1 MDLDVHGCRPKVLKA
16 ATNGKLPTAQ
26 ETVVSLRQRA
36 TSGVRWSF
44 ASHLGRQALQLA
56 TTAILAHLLSPSDYG
71 LLTMALVVT
80 GMIDLFRD
88 LGTSAALV
96 HRKEVPDSLLSSL
109 FWFNTAIGLCST
121 VLLWLLSPVFSKFY
135 QEPRL
140 ELLLR
145 ALAPTFFISGLG
157 QVQRT
162 LIEKDLGFGQLAK
175 VEISSSVLASI
186 VAISLALA
194 GAGVWSLVVQ
204 SLITTTA
211 AAAMLFLFLSWK
223 PSWEFRW
230 KEVKSLGHYS
240 LQLTGF
246 NLFNFL
252 SRNADYLLV
261 GCFLGA
267 RDLGYYTM
275 AYRLMLYP
283 LQNVSQVIGRVIF
296 PVFSQ
301 LQEDEARFRRGY
313 LTVAGSI
320 ALVSFPM
327 MVGLMVASDIVVP
340 VVFGPEWEPV
350 IPLIT
355 ILALIGLVQ
364 SVGTTVGSIYQAKG
378 RTDLMLRWGLFSG
391 CLTVCAFV
399 IGLRWGTLG
408 VASAYA
414 VVSLALAIPN
424 FTIPFR
430 LINLRLTELGAH
442 LWRPLVCSLVMGGL
456 LLLIRPILNTLTP
469 MTSVL
474 VLAVTGIV
482 VYGMTG
488 WSINREQAR
497 QTLAAAGFKFPII
510 ERVQ

>member
-1 MDLDVHGCRPKVLKA
+1 MVICFSLGKA
-16 ATNGKLPTAQ
+16 DFTAGDNGNSA
-26 ETVVSLRQRA
+26 R
-36 TSGVRWSF
+36 
-44 ASHLGRQALQLA
+44 
-56 TTAILAHLLSPSDYG
+56 LLSPSDYG

-96 HRKEVPDSLLSSL
+96 HRKEVSDSMLSSL
-109 FWFNTAIGLCST
+109 FWFNTAIGLGST

-145 ALAPTFFISGLG
+145 VLAPTFFISGLG

-162 LIEKDLGFGQLAK
+162 LMEKDLGFGRLAK
-175 VEISSSVLASI
+175 VEISSSALASI
-186 VAISLALA
+186 VGIGLALA
-194 GAGVWSLVVQ
+194 GAGVWSLVFQ
-204 SLITTTA
+204 SLTTATA
-211 AAAMLFLFLSWK
+211 AAAILFLSLSWK

-230 KEVKSLGHYS
+230 KEIKSLGYYS

-275 AYRLMLYP
+275 AYRVMLYP

-301 LQEDEARFRRGY
+301 VQEDEARLRRGY

-327 MVGLMVASDIVVP
+327 MTGLMVASDILVP

-391 CLTVCAFV
+391 CLAVCAFV
-399 IGLRWGTLG
+399 IGIRWGTIG

-414 VVSLALAIPN
+414 VVSLALVIPN

-430 LINLRLTELGAH
+430 LINLGLTELGVH

-456 LLLIRPILNTLTP
+456 LLLIRPVLSTLTP
-469 MTSVL
+469 MTSLL
-474 VLAVTGIV
+474 VLAVSGIV
-482 VYGMTG
+482 AYGMIG

-497 QTLAAAGFKFPII
+497 QTLAAAGFKFPMT

>member
-1 MDLDVHGCRPKVLKA
+1 M
-16 ATNGKLPTAQ
+16 
-26 ETVVSLRQRA
+26 
-36 TSGVRWSF
+36 
-44 ASHLGRQALQLA
+44 QLA
-56 TTAILAHLLSPSDYG
+56 TTAILARLLAPSDFG
-71 LLTMALVVT
+71 LLGMALVIT
-80 GMIDLFRD
+80 GIVDLIRD
-88 LGTSAALV
+88 VGTAAAVIQKKELSQSCLSSVFWLNTALGFALTILLWILSPWASWFYREPALNPILSWLAPVLLISSLCLV
-96 HRKEVPDSLLSSL
+96 HRSLLEREL
-109 FWFNTAIGLCST
+109 
-121 VLLWLLSPVFSKFY
+121 KF
-135 QEPRL
+135 E
-140 ELLLR
+140 
-145 ALAPTFFISGLG
+145 ALAM
-157 QVQRT
+157 
-162 LIEKDLGFGQLAK
+162 
-175 VEISSSVLASI
+175 VEILATLAASTTG
-186 VAISLALA
+186 VGMALA
-194 GAGVWSLVVQ
+194 GFGVWSLVSQ
-204 SLITTTA
+204 SLTNAAVTTLLLWWT
-211 AAAMLFLFLSWK
+211 SDWK
-223 PSWEFRW
+223 PAKRFQWEEIR
-230 KEVKSLGHYS
+230 SLAQFS
-240 LQLTGF
+240 LNLTGF
-246 NLFNFL
+246 NLCNFFA
-252 SRNADYLLV
+252 RNADYLLI
-261 GCFLGA
+261 GRFLGA

-327 MVGLMVASDIVVP
+327 MVGLMVTSDIVVP

-378 RTDLMLRWGLFSG
+378 RTDVMLRWGLFSG
-391 CLTVCAFV
+391 CLAVCAFV

-497 QTLAAAGFKFPII
+497 QTLAAAGFKFPIT